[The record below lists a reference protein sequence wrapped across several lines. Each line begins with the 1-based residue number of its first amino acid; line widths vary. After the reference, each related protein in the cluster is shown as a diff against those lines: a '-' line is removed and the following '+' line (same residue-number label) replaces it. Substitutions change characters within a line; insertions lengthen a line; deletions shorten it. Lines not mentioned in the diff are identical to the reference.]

1 MSSAARTCASL
12 ALAAA
17 LLAGCTSAPPRA
29 PERPE
34 EVRARV
40 ASLLPASVPDRAG
53 WALDITA
60 AFAALGIAPTNEHAC
75 AVLAIVEQESTYR
88 ADPAVPG
95 LGRIARDEIDRRAD
109 RAGIPKMLVDTA
121 LGLRSPDSRTW
132 AERIDAAR
140 SEKELSDVFED
151 FIAQVPLGQRLL
163 AGFNPVR
170 TGGPMQVGIAFAER
184 QVQARPY
191 PYRMTGSL
199 RDEVFSRRGGLYF
212 GIAHLLDYPLSIDEP
227 IFRFAD
233 FNAGRYASRNAAFQQ
248 AVSVATA
255 LPLELDGD
263 LVRGDGSVGR
273 TEAAVR
279 ALGPRLAI
287 DDAAIRRALELED
300 RTDLEKTRL
309 YTRVFELAEQTGRR
323 PLPRALVPKIELHS
337 PKITRPLTTEWFA
350 HRVDE
355 RYRRCLGRAGGRPG

>member
-1 MSSAARTCASL
+1 MS
-12 ALAAA
+12 
-17 LLAGCTSAPPRA
+17 
-29 PERPE
+29 
-34 EVRARV
+34 V
-40 ASLLPASVPDRAG
+40 AS
-53 WALDITA
+53 
-60 AFAALGIAPTNEHAC
+60 
-75 AVLAIVEQESTYR
+75 
-88 ADPAVPG
+88 
-95 LGRIARDEIDRRAD
+95 
-109 RAGIPKMLVDTA
+109 
-121 LGLRSPDSRTW
+121 
-132 AERIDAAR
+132 
-140 SEKELSDVFED
+140 
-151 FIAQVPLGQRLL
+151 
-163 AGFNPVR
+163 
-170 TGGPMQVGIAFAER
+170 
-184 QVQARPY
+184 
-191 PYRMTGSL
+191 
-199 RDEVFSRRGGLYF
+199 
-212 GIAHLLDYPLSIDEP
+212 
-227 IFRFAD
+227 
-233 FNAGRYASRNAAFQQ
+233 
-248 AVSVATA
+248 A